1 MLSVVG
7 DQMGLTNVLVNPVF
21 YLQNGLFER
30 LKKLRKRAILRIV
43 YKNIKAIFM
52 EYFEIQGGKK
62 LKGEVTVN
70 SSKNAAVA
78 LLMAS
83 IINRGTTTLKNV
95 PQIEE
100 MNRLMEVLESVGVK
114 FEKNGRDLT
123 IVPPK
128 QIDIK
133 KIDRVAAER
142 TRSIIMIIGALAG
155 QLKNYVIPQAGGC
168 RLGSRTIK
176 PHLFALQNV
185 GVEIKTQ
192 AGGFNVSIKKL
203 LAGKKVVLYET
214 GDTVTENI
222 LLAAAQIKGK
232 TTIHLASSNYMV
244 QDVCFFLEKLGVKI
258 KGIGTSVLEVEGLD
272 KIDKNVEYE
281 ISEDPIEAMFFLSIA
296 ASGANELLIRRC
308 PINFLELE
316 LLKLEK
322 MGFKYE
328 ITKEYL
334 SKNGR
339 TKLVDIK
346 TFPSKLVALE
356 EKIHPL
362 PSSAGINIDNLP
374 FFVPVAIFAKGKTLI
389 HDWVYENRAIYF
401 AELNKLGA
409 KVTLMDPH
417 RVLVEGPSKL
427 TGVEMMSPPALRP
440 GAIILVAMLAAKGKS
455 VLKDVY
461 HIERGYENLVERLQK
476 IGANI
481 KRVKSS

>member
-1 MLSVVG
+1 
-7 DQMGLTNVLVNPVF
+7 
-21 YLQNGLFER
+21 
-30 LKKLRKRAILRIV
+30 
-43 YKNIKAIFM
+43 M

-62 LKGEVTVN
+62 LSGEVVIN

-83 IINRGTTTLKNV
+83 LVNKGRTVLKNV

-100 MNRLMEVLESVGVK
+100 VNRLMEVMESIGIK

-123 IVPPK
+123 IIPPAK
-128 QIDIK
+128 IEIE
-133 KIDRVAAER
+133 KIDRKAAER

-155 QLKNYVIPQAGGC
+155 QLKKYVIPQAGGC

-176 PHLFALQNV
+176 PHLFALEKI
-185 GVEIKTQ
+185 GVEIKVKV
-192 AGGFNVSIKKL
+192 GGFAVDVKKL
-203 LAGKKVVLYET
+203 IPGKKVVLYEV

-232 TTIHLASSNYMV
+232 TEIHLASSNYMV

-258 KGIGTSVLEVEGLD
+258 QGIGTKTLRIEGVGS
-272 KIDKNVEYE
+272 INKNVEYE

-296 ASGANELLIRRC
+296 ASNGSEFLIKRC
-308 PINFLELE
+308 PIDFLELE

-328 ITKEYL
+328 ITKQYL

-339 TKLVDIK
+339 TNLVDIK

-362 PSSAGINIDNLP
+362 PSAAGINIDNLP
-374 FFVPVAIFAKGKTLI
+374 FFVPVAIFAKGETLI

-401 AELNKLGA
+401 ADLNKLGA

-417 RVLVEGPSKL
+417 RVLVEGPKKL
-427 TGVEMMSPPALRP
+427 KGVTMTSPPALRP

-481 KRVKSS
+481 KRISN

>member
-1 MLSVVG
+1 
-7 DQMGLTNVLVNPVF
+7 
-21 YLQNGLFER
+21 
-30 LKKLRKRAILRIV
+30 
-43 YKNIKAIFM
+43 M
-52 EYFEIQGGKK
+52 EYFEIQGGRK
-62 LKGEVTVN
+62 LSGEVVVN
-70 SSKNAAVA
+70 SSKNAAVG

-83 IINRGTTTLKNV
+83 LVNKGRTTLKNV

-100 MNRLMEVLESVGVK
+100 VNRLMEVMESVGVR
-114 FEKNGRDLT
+114 FEKNKRDLT
-123 IVPPK
+123 IIPPK
-128 QIDIK
+128 QIEIK
-133 KIDRVAAER
+133 KINRVAAER
-142 TRSIIMIIGALAG
+142 TRSIIMMIGALSG

-176 PHLFALQNV
+176 PHLFALEKT
-185 GVEIKTQ
+185 GIEIKVQ
-192 AGGFNVSIKKL
+192 AGGFAVNVKKL
-203 LAGKKVVLYET
+203 LPGKKIVLYEK

-222 LLAAAQIKGK
+222 LLAATQIKGK
-232 TTIHLASSNYMV
+232 TEIHLASSNYMV
-244 QDVCFFLEKLGVKI
+244 QDVCFFLEKIGVKI
-258 KGIGTSVLEVEGLD
+258 KGIGTGNLEVEGLD
-272 KIDKNVEYE
+272 SINKDVEYE

-296 ASGANELLIRRC
+296 ASNGSELLIKRC
-308 PINFLELE
+308 PIDFLELE

-328 ITKEYL
+328 ITKQYL
-334 SKNGR
+334 SKNGK
-339 TKLVDIK
+339 TNLVDIK
-346 TFPSKLVALE
+346 TLPSKLVALE

-362 PSSAGINIDNLP
+362 PSAAGINIDNLP
-374 FFVPVAIFAKGKTLI
+374 FFVPVAIFAKGETLI

-417 RVLVEGPSKL
+417 RVLIEGPRKL
-427 TGVEMMSPPALRP
+427 TGVKMTSPPALRP

-455 VLKDVY
+455 ILKDVY